1 MMGPDLAG
9 SAPAHLVAATE
20 LTRFTQEALACAG
33 ARSDDARLTADVLVA
48 ADLGGVESHGVARL
62 RRYVEG
68 LRDGD
73 IKSDALPEIISDAGA
88 VCVVDAHNGLGQ
100 PALCVAV
107 DLAIDRAR
115 MFGTSVA
122 MVRRS
127 NHMGIAGWFT
137 ERAAK
142 HGMLAVV
149 MTNAVPQ
156 VAPMGTNE
164 PMFGTDPI
172 SYAVPGTNGTLCYDA
187 ATSVVSRG
195 KLEQLDRTNKQMLP
209 GWALGPDGRGTTD
222 IPRTVA
228 GLKARE
234 GYALLPLGG
243 GDQAYGG
250 HKGSGLAL
258 FVELLCGPLAGAE
271 WSRHTYEGDEAG
283 LGHFV
288 FCLNLEALGDSH
300 AVADG
305 VERLASEVRN
315 ASPADPGTAV
325 RIPGDRR
332 RALTETRLR
341 CGVPVLDSVLEDLR
355 EIADLIGVTAIRPSD
370 GGP

>member
-1 MMGPDLAG
+1 MKAVRAY
-9 SAPAHLVAATE
+9 SAQARLVAATE
-20 LTRFTQEALACAG
+20 LTRFTTEALAASG
-33 ARSDDARLTADVLVA
+33 ACDDDAKLTADILVA
-48 ADLGGVESHGVARL
+48 ADVSGVESHGVARL

-68 LRDGD
+68 LRTGG
-73 IKSDALPEIISDAGA
+73 INSGALPEIVSDKAG
-88 VCVVDAHNGLGQ
+88 VCIVDAHNGLGQ
-100 PALCVAV
+100 PALRVAV

-115 MFGTSVA
+115 IFGASVA

-127 NHMGIAGWFT
+127 NHIGIAGWFT

-142 HGMLAVV
+142 EGMFAVV
-149 MTNAVPQ
+149 TTNAVPQ

-172 SYAVPGTNGTLCYDA
+172 SYALPTTNGTLCYDA

-195 KLEQLDRTNKQMLP
+195 KLEQLDRTNKQMLL
-209 GWALGPDGRGTTD
+209 GWALGPDGRCTTD
-222 IPRTVA
+222 ISRTVS

-243 GDQAYGG
+243 GNQDYGG

-258 FVELLCGPLAGAE
+258 FVELLCGPLAGAK
-271 WSRHTYEGDEAG
+271 WSRHTYQGGEAG

-288 FCLNLEALGDSH
+288 FCLNIEALGDPQS
-300 AVADG
+300 VADN
-305 VERLASEVRN
+305 VERLASEVRS
-315 ASPADPGTAV
+315 ASPANPDTAV

-332 RALTETRLR
+332 RALTEKRLTY
-341 CGVPVLDSVLEDLR
+341 GVPVLDSVLNDMR
-355 EIADLIGVTAIRPSD
+355 QIAELVDIPPICPRNAG
-370 GGP
+370 